1 MAIEECKKSQQKI
14 SSIGEKDQDPREK
27 RAINHQWTTLR
38 KKDKA
43 VLDGTIFAQ
52 SLGNREASWLFW
64 QRLKRM
70 KKKCVVIVLAIPQ
83 GFEDTLI

>member
-14 SSIGEKDQDPREK
+14 SGAGEKDRDPHET

-43 VLDGTIFAQ
+43 ALDGTIFAQ
-52 SLGNREASWLFW
+52 FLGNHEASWLFW

-70 KKKCVVIVLAIPQ
+70 KKKCAVNVLAIPQ